1 MRTITWPHTDIV
13 LWRIYASLEEIEGH
27 DGRDGSIPLFDPVNL
42 TRQIIWESSMT
53 YLVINNNSYSN
64 NNKTATTK
72 TAATATTIDEQ
83 PIALL
88 MLKWGFPVV
97 YREPPLESS

>member
-1 MRTITWPHTDIV
+1 MRTITWPHADIV

-42 TRQIIWESSMT
+42 TRLIIWESSMT

-64 NNKTATTK
+64 NNNKK
-72 TAATATTIDEQ
+72 RQ
-83 PIALL
+83 QKQQQQQQQSMSNQLRY
-88 MLKWGFPVV
+88 WF
-97 YREPPLESS
+97 